1 MKKIHYLALLLLAL
15 LVSNCDTNDD
25 GFYLN
30 KFMDASGLVTIA
42 PHSSTYALN
51 EKLYVKVN
59 IPRLLPEAGQSNLLD
74 IVTTTGAEQ
83 FTFSYIIE
91 KQNGSNWDVVSVNDS
106 SLDIIKGAAI
116 NGAFVYGG
124 CNYNTSS
131 QSYEYEVGFP
141 LENSGIGNY
150 RLSFGYNS
158 DTTGSVELRS
168 QSSVAH
174 VILNLNS
181 AITGLDG
188 YGYYNFTVE

>member
-1 MKKIHYLALLLLAL
+1 MKKIQYLALLLLAL
-15 LVSNCDTNDD
+15 LLSNCDTNDD

-30 KFMDASGLVTIA
+30 KFMDASGLVTIV

-51 EKLYVKVN
+51 EKLFVKVN
-59 IPRLLPEAGQSNLLD
+59 IPRLLPEAGQSTLLD
-74 IVTTTGAEQ
+74 VVTTTGAQQ
-83 FTFSYIIE
+83 FTFSYVIE
-91 KQNGSNWDVVSVNDS
+91 KQNGTNWEVVYVEDS
-106 SLDIIKGAAI
+106 SLDVIKGAAI

-124 CNYNTSS
+124 CNYNSTNE
-131 QSYEYEVGFP
+131 SYEYEVGFP
-141 LENSGIGNY
+141 FLTTGTGNY

-158 DTTGSVELRS
+158 DATGSVELRS

-188 YGYYNFTVE
+188 NGYYFFTVQ

>member
-1 MKKIHYLALLLLAL
+1 MKKIQYLALIFLAL

-42 PHSSTYALN
+42 PHATTYTTN
-51 EKLYVKVN
+51 EKLYIKAT
-59 IPRLLPEAGQSNLLD
+59 IPRLLPEAGQNNLLD
-74 IVTTTGAEQ
+74 IVTTTDAEQ
-83 FTFSYIIE
+83 FTFSYVIE
-91 KQNGSNWDVVSVNDS
+91 KQNGASWDVVAVEDS

-124 CNYNTSS
+124 CNYNTTT

-141 LENSGIGNY
+141 LLTSGTGNY

-158 DTTGSVELRS
+158 DATSTVELRS
-168 QSSVAH
+168 QSTVAH
-174 VILNLNS
+174 VILNINS
-181 AITGLDG
+181 SVTGLDG
-188 YGYYNFTVE
+188 NGYYHFTVE